1 MLCNLCWEHLKYGV
15 FQFLFTVRNIALKV
29 ISEKKNEL
37 NERSTSSGRIHQLFK
52 ITQKSKKPTEA
63 LPNGR

>member
-1 MLCNLCWEHLKYGV
+1 MLCNLCWNHLKYSV

-29 ISEKKNEL
+29 IFERKKTEL

-52 ITQKSKKPTEA
+52 ITQK
-63 LPNGR
+63 